1 MIMGEKIDAIKGF
14 LFENVLSVVSEQG
27 KDILKE
33 NVVPLITNELARQG
47 GDILIDYGASLIPGI
62 GGAITEFRTNKK
74 IKNLEVMVQAI
85 SKRDEELKE
94 KFEKQTLKNKQILDE
109 IFEMVMSKIEST
121 NQAEKIEF
129 MINGYSEFLSLDNP
143 SFDVAYLYFDT
154 LDKLTIL
161 DISALKLSYKANT
174 RQEIGGYNSA
184 EELLAAFDINVDQ
197 YVAIRENL
205 YRLGLMENDYDDKLV
220 KDLKNLEAA
229 IEEIR
234 GSTESIIKVLSGARN
249 ARAKSLSSKSKV
261 RLRAKD
267 RLKISKFGRD
277 FIRFFIINNPN
288 E

>member
-1 MIMGEKIDAIKGF
+1 MGEKIDAIKGF

-109 IFEMVMSKIEST
+109 IFEMVIRKIEST
-121 NQAEKIEF
+121 SQSEKIEF
-129 MINGYSEFLSLDNP
+129 MINGYSEFLNLDNP

-161 DISALKLSYKANT
+161 DISVLKLSYRANT
-174 RQEIGGYNSA
+174 LEDIDGYSNY
-184 EELLAAFDINVDQ
+184 EELLKAFDINYDQ

-205 YRLGLMENDYDDKLV
+205 NRLGLMENEYDDKLV
-220 KDLKNLEAA
+220 KDINNLQVA
-229 IEEIR
+229 IDEIR
-234 GSTESIIKVLSGARN
+234 GSTESIIKALSGARN
-249 ARAKSLSSKSKV
+249 AKIKTLSNKSKV
-261 RLRAKD
+261 RLKAKD

>member
-1 MIMGEKIDAIKGF
+1 MIMVEKIDAIKGF

-109 IFEMVMSKIEST
+109 IFEMVMRKIEST
-121 NQAEKIEF
+121 SQSEKIEF
-129 MINGYSEFLSLDNP
+129 MINGYSEFLNLDNP

-161 DISALKLSYKANT
+161 DISVLKLSYRANT
-174 RQEIGGYNSA
+174 LEDIDGYSNY
-184 EELLAAFDINVDQ
+184 EELLKAFDINYDQ

-205 YRLGLMENDYDDKLV
+205 NRLGLMENEYDDKLV
-220 KDLKNLEAA
+220 KDINNLQVA
-229 IEEIR
+229 IDEIR
-234 GSTESIIKVLSGARN
+234 GSTESIIKALSGARN
-249 ARAKSLSSKSKV
+249 AKIKTLSNKSKV
-261 RLRAKD
+261 RLKAKD

>member
-1 MIMGEKIDAIKGF
+1 MGEKIDAVKGF
-14 LFENVLSVVSEQG
+14 LFENVLSVVSEHG

-33 NVVPLITNELARQG
+33 NVVPLVTNELARQG
-47 GDILIDYGASLIPGI
+47 GEILIDYGASLIPGI
-62 GGAITEFRTNKK
+62 GGAISEFRTNKK
-74 IKNLEVMVQAI
+74 IKNIEVMVQAF

-94 KFEKQTLKNKQILDE
+94 KFEKQTLKNKQILDD
-109 IFEMVMSKIEST
+109 IFEMVMSKIESS

-161 DISALKLSYKANT
+161 DISALKLSYRANT
-174 RQEIGGYNSA
+174 LQEIGGYNSY
-184 EELLAAFDINVDQ
+184 EELLSAFDINVDQ

-220 KDLKNLEAA
+220 KDINNLQVA
-229 IEEIR
+229 IDDIR
-234 GSTESIIKVLSGARN
+234 GSTESIIKVLSGAKN
-249 ARAKSLSSKSKV
+249 AKVKNLSNKSKV
-261 RLRAKD
+261 KLKAKD
-267 RLKISKFGRD
+267 KLKISKFGRD
-277 FIRFFIINNPN
+277 FIRYFIINNSS

>member
-109 IFEMVMSKIEST
+109 IFEMVMRKIEST
-121 NQAEKIEF
+121 SQSEQIEV
-129 MINGYSEFLSLDNP
+129 MINGYSEFLNLDNP

-161 DISALKLSYKANT
+161 DISVLKLSYRANT
-174 RQEIGGYNSA
+174 LEDIDGYSNY
-184 EELLAAFDINVDQ
+184 EELLKAFDINYDQ

-205 YRLGLMENDYDDKLV
+205 NRLGLMENEYDDKLV
-220 KDLKNLEAA
+220 KDINNLQVA
-229 IEEIR
+229 IDEIR
-234 GSTESIIKVLSGARN
+234 GSTESIIKALSGARN
-249 ARAKSLSSKSKV
+249 AKIKTLSNKSKV
-261 RLRAKD
+261 RLKAKD

>member
-1 MIMGEKIDAIKGF
+1 MGEKIDAIKGF

-109 IFEMVMSKIEST
+109 IFEMVMRKIEST
-121 NQAEKIEF
+121 SQSEKIEI
-129 MINGYSEFLSLDNP
+129 MINGYSEFLNLDNP

-161 DISALKLSYKANT
+161 DISVLKLSYRANT
-174 RQEIGGYNSA
+174 LEDIDGYSNY
-184 EELLAAFDINVDQ
+184 EELLKAFDINYDQ

-205 YRLGLMENDYDDKLV
+205 NRLGLMENEYDDKLV
-220 KDLKNLEAA
+220 KDINNLQVA
-229 IEEIR
+229 IDEIR
-234 GSTESIIKVLSGARN
+234 GSTESIIKALSGARN
-249 ARAKSLSSKSKV
+249 AKIKTLSNKSKV
-261 RLRAKD
+261 RLKAKD

>member
-109 IFEMVMSKIEST
+109 IFEMVMRKIEST
-121 NQAEKIEF
+121 SQSEKIEF
-129 MINGYSEFLSLDNP
+129 MINGYSEFLNLDNP

-161 DISALKLSYKANT
+161 DISVLKLSYRANT
-174 RQEIGGYNSA
+174 LEDIDGYSNY
-184 EELLAAFDINVDQ
+184 EELLKAFNINYDQ

-205 YRLGLMENDYDDKLV
+205 NRLGLMENEYDDKLV
-220 KDLKNLEAA
+220 KDINNLQVA
-229 IEEIR
+229 IDEIR
-234 GSTESIIKVLSGARN
+234 GSTESIIKALSGARN
-249 ARAKSLSSKSKV
+249 AKIKTLSNKSKV
-261 RLRAKD
+261 RLKAKD

>member
-1 MIMGEKIDAIKGF
+1 MGEKIDAIKGF

-109 IFEMVMSKIEST
+109 IFEMVMRKIEST
-121 NQAEKIEF
+121 SQSEKIEF
-129 MINGYSEFLSLDNP
+129 MINGYSEFLNLDNP

-161 DISALKLSYKANT
+161 DISVLKLSYRANT
-174 RQEIGGYNSA
+174 LEDIDGYSNY
-184 EELLAAFDINVDQ
+184 EELLKAFDINYDQ

-205 YRLGLMENDYDDKLV
+205 NRLGLMENEYDDKLV
-220 KDLKNLEAA
+220 KDINNLQVA
-229 IEEIR
+229 IDEIR
-234 GSTESIIKVLSGARN
+234 GSTESIIKALSGARN
-249 ARAKSLSSKSKV
+249 AKIKTLSNKSKV
-261 RLRAKD
+261 RLKAKN

>member
-1 MIMGEKIDAIKGF
+1 MGEKIDAIKGF

-109 IFEMVMSKIEST
+109 IFEMVMRKIEST
-121 NQAEKIEF
+121 SQSEKIEF
-129 MINGYSEFLSLDNP
+129 MINGYSEFLNLDNP

-161 DISALKLSYKANT
+161 DISVLKLSYRANT
-174 RQEIGGYNSA
+174 LEDIDGYSNY
-184 EELLAAFDINVDQ
+184 EELLKAFDINYDQ

-205 YRLGLMENDYDDKLV
+205 NRLGLMENEYDDKLV
-220 KDLKNLEAA
+220 KDINNLQVA
-229 IEEIR
+229 IDEIR
-234 GSTESIIKVLSGARN
+234 GSTESIIKALSGARN
-249 ARAKSLSSKSKV
+249 AKIKTLSNKSKV
-261 RLRAKD
+261 RLKAKD